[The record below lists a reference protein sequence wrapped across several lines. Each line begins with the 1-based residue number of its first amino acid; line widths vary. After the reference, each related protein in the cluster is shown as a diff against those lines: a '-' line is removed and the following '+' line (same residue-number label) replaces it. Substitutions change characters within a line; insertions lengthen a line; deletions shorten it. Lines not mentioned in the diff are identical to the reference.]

1 MPRAGAALLRIR
13 QKLELK
19 LPQIPRKLCFVR
31 QYGAF
36 FAEKCEPFALP
47 SRQ

>member
-1 MPRAGAALLRIR
+1 MPRAGAVLLRIR

-19 LPQIPRKLCFVR
+19 LPQIPRKLGIVR
-31 QYGAF
+31 QYGAILPKS
-36 FAEKCEPFALP
+36 ASPFALP